1 MPVTRFDYIAP
12 TNLDEAVAALAR
24 GGRGTR
30 VMAGGTDLLVKIRH
44 RVLSPERILSL
55 KRIPGLDAIAFDR
68 KNGLTIGATALL
80 ADVAAHKDIRRHYPT
95 VAEAAGS
102 TANVQVR
109 NMGTVVGNLCNGSPS
124 ADNAP
129 ILMAMGATMIIAGPE
144 GSRRLALDQFFRAP
158 GVTALETGEIVTAVT
173 VPPPPPGTGTAY
185 HSLSQ
190 RGKLDCSAVG
200 VGTMLTLEGQ
210 RCADARL
217 VVGACA
223 PVPMRTPAAERML
236 IGEPLT
242 DDLIRQA
249 AQAASEETTPI
260 TDVRAS
266 ASYRWKMVAVLTIRA
281 LADARKM
288 ASRKRNSKSGNFTI
302 TN

>member
-1 MPVTRFDYIAP
+1 MPVAQFDYIAP
-12 TNLDEAVAALAR
+12 TSIEEAVAVLAR
-24 GGRGTR
+24 GGQGTR

-44 RVLSPERILSL
+44 GMLFPERIVSL
-55 KRIPGLDAIAFDR
+55 KRIPGLDTITFDK
-68 KNGLTIGATALL
+68 KNGLTIGATVLL
-80 ADVAAHKDIRRHYPT
+80 ADVTRHPKVRRYYPT
-95 VAEAAGS
+95 VADAAGA

-129 ILMAMGATMIIAGPE
+129 TLMAMGATMVIVGPG
-144 GSRRLALDQFFRAP
+144 GSRHLALDRFFRAP
-158 GVTALETGEIVTAVT
+158 GVTALETGEIVTAIT
-173 VPPPPPGTGTAY
+173 VPLPANGTGTAY

-200 VGTMLTLEGQ
+200 VGALLTLDGE
-210 RCADARL
+210 RCTDARL
-217 VVGACA
+217 IVGACA

-236 IGEPLT
+236 IGRRLT

-249 AQAASEETTPI
+249 AQTASEETTPI

-266 ASYRWKMVAVLTIRA
+266 ASYRWKMVTVLTIRA
-281 LADARKM
+281 LTDARKM
-288 ASRKRNSKSGNFTI
+288 ASQKRNSKLRK
-302 TN
+302 